1 MKNIKYEIVNQ
12 LNEAHISQ
20 LVELYQHEYWSKNRN
35 YAGVVKM
42 LAGSD
47 IIIAFI
53 NEQQE
58 LIAFCR
64 LLSDGVYRAVIY
76 DVIIHSDYRNT
87 GLGTALLNT
96 VLNHP
101 LLKEVEVIAL
111 YCLPEMVQF
120 YQRWGFHNDLKLQLM
135 YIYH

>member
-1 MKNIKYEIVNQ
+1 MNYQIVNQ
-12 LNEAHISQ
+12 LNETQISQ
-20 LVELYQHEYWSKNRN
+20 LVELYKHESWSKNRT

-47 IIIAFI
+47 MIIAFI
-53 NEQQE
+53 NEEQE

-76 DVIIHSDYRNT
+76 DVIIHSHYRKM
-87 GLGTALLNT
+87 GLGTTLLDA

-101 LLKEVEVIAL
+101 ELKEVEVIAL

-120 YQRWGFHNDLKLQLM
+120 YQSWGFHNDLKLQLM
-135 YIYH
+135 YIYN